1 MEKRPTMR
9 DIAKLANVSGVTV
22 SLALRKHSSIPQR
35 TRERIEEIARQI
47 GYRPDPALSA
57 LMAYR
62 RGAKP
67 SGYQGTIAWINPHIH
82 PEYVRNAPPFSL
94 YFQGASERCV
104 ELGYKLEEFPL
115 VDFNMNY
122 KQLSKVLYSRNIQGV
137 IFSPQERHQAH
148 ISTISFNW
156 DRFSS
161 VSLGFSLVRPQL
173 HTIVP
178 AQYRSARLAMRKL
191 RSLGYRRI
199 GCISNETLNKRTDS
213 NFLGGY
219 LVEQCRVPVDCRIP
233 VFTMSRDRDYM
244 PECRKWCRLHK
255 PDAIL
260 DFSDRSSYSLQ
271 LLRSLQ
277 NHKLGIASIDLQD
290 EPSELAGINQ
300 NSRLVGRVAAD
311 EVAGLILANR
321 RGIPDIPK
329 RVLIEGSWVDGP
341 SAPRGI
347 GSASFAKKM

>member
-22 SLALRKHSSIPQR
+22 SLALRKHSSIPQI

-67 SGYQGTIAWINPHIH
+67 SGYQGTIAWINTHIH
-82 PEYVRNAPPFSL
+82 PEYVRHAPPFSL
-94 YFQGASERCV
+94 YCQGSHERCV

-137 IFSPQERHQAH
+137 IFPPQERSQAH
-148 ISTISFNW
+148 ISDFSFNW
-156 DRFSS
+156 ERFSA
-161 VSLGFSLVRPQL
+161 VALGFSLARPQL
-173 HTIVP
+173 HTVVP
-178 AQYRSARLAMRKL
+178 AQYRSARLAVRKL

-199 GCISNETLNKRTDS
+199 ACISNETLNRRTDF
-213 NFLGGY
+213 NFLGFPAN
-219 LVEQCRVPVDCRIP
+219 LHVP
-233 VFTMSRDRDYM
+233 VFTMMVERDHM
-244 PECRKWCRLHK
+244 PECRKWYRLHK

-260 DFSDRSSYSLQ
+260 DFSLRASYSLQ
-271 LLRSLQ
+271 LLQSVPRC
-277 NHKLGIASIDLQD
+277 KLGIASIDLLDQT
-290 EPSELAGINQ
+290 SELAGVNQ
-300 NSRLVGRVAAD
+300 NSRLVGRVAVD
-311 EVAGLILANR
+311 EVAGMILANK

-329 RVLIEGSWVDGP
+329 SVLIEGSWVNGS
-341 SAPRGI
+341 SAPRITGLLP
-347 GSASFAKKM
+347 SRKKNEN